1 MLNGKHLFLD
11 WFGSLNKPMP
21 KPVHDLVDKLLD
33 NPDFYPEK
41 SDKDRESTA
50 WAIAYSN
57 FNKRKK
63 QKKKSFNMKEYR
75 TAQKPD

>member
-1 MLNGKHLFLD
+1 
-11 WFGSLNKPMP
+11 MP
-21 KPVHDLVDKLLD
+21 KPVDDLVDKLLD

-41 SDKDRESTA
+41 SKEDKESTA

-63 QKKKSFNMKEYR
+63 RKKKAFNMKEYR

>member
-1 MLNGKHLFLD
+1 
-11 WFGSLNKPMP
+11 MP

-41 SDKDRESTA
+41 SKEDRESTA

-63 QKKKSFNMKEYR
+63 RNKKSFNMKEYR
-75 TAQKPD
+75 IAQKPD